1 MSLEQ
6 LAREIESFV
15 GLLETNGLKDEVT
28 QFHGLILRASEARA
42 NEVYQQALADGYALA
57 MDLYNR
63 GKLSPEQ
70 IKDAII
76 PEHVKLMGNEYAARK
91 LN

>member
-28 QFHGLILRASEARA
+28 QFHGLILRASQA
-42 NEVYQQALADGYALA
+42 NAHDIYQQATSDGYALA
-57 MDLYNR
+57 IELYNR
-63 GKLSPEQ
+63 GILTPSKMKEAVVTEP
-70 IKDAII
+70 
-76 PEHVKLMGNEYAARK
+76 VRLMADEYAARS